1 MDRQRKAAQESLP
14 AERVPRH
21 VKGPVLM
28 PQRSPTSQCTFLTLW
43 AWDIKVA
50 VFVGIAGSFLPE
62 AADVAVKALRVG
74 GETQVE
80 FNAGLRV
87 NALMNA

>member
-1 MDRQRKAAQESLP
+1 MCLTHTVCLGHR
-14 AERVPRH
+14 
-21 VKGPVLM
+21 GGVL
-28 PQRSPTSQCTFLTLW
+28 
-43 AWDIKVA
+43 
-50 VFVGIAGSFLPE
+50 VGIAGSFLPE

-74 GETQVE
+74 GESQVE